1 MLGYILGW
9 AWKLSGGSY
18 RDTLEPE
25 CVRAEV
31 LSVLPTDGSHKNL
44 CSIEKVFILEFF
56 KDRDDKAHEL
66 KLAAMQT
73 ERELA
78 MMERGFIA
86 QARVEEIRT
95 DQVAMETD
103 AQRQNAALEHDKA
116 IMARASDW
124 VVNLNGIVRPAVTFI
139 FVLELV
145 LINIGLTYFLLKGG
159 LGAMSVE
166 EFVAATNV
174 IFSEDE
180 MALLSGI
187 IAFWFGS
194 RQWGKK

>member
-1 MLGYILGW
+1 MLSL
-9 AWKLSGGSY
+9 LSSLIGFGMSG
-18 RDTLEPE
+18 
-25 CVRAEV
+25 
-31 LSVLPTDGSHKNL
+31 LPK
-44 CSIEKVFILEFF
+44 ILEFF

-66 KLAAMQT
+66 KLASMQT

-78 MMERGFIA
+78 MLERGYLA
-86 QARVEEIRT
+86 QARMEEIRT

-124 VVNLNGIVRPAVTFI
+124 VVNLNGVVRPAVTFI

-159 LGAMSVE
+159 LGNMSVD
-166 EFVAATNV
+166 EFVAATDV